1 VANTTFGS
9 QWMHRQLIN
18 ALRWIDVRWFYVFTT
33 LFVVPICLLFNTNH
47 SRTTAYRYFRERHG
61 YGRWKSAWATF
72 VNHCLF
78 SQVVVDRFAI
88 FAGKHFDLNI
98 VGYDN
103 FLRLAAQD
111 DGFMMFSSHVGCYEV
126 AGCSLVSE
134 TKRFNALVYGG
145 EKETVMEGR
154 KKKLDSNNI
163 TMIPILP
170 DMSHLFKINEA
181 LANNEIV
188 SMPADRS
195 IGSSK
200 TLTVQLLG
208 APASLPMGPFSVATM
223 RSLDVIA
230 VNVMK
235 TSSKGYTAYVT
246 PLAYDKQAPRR
257 EQMIQLAQSYAR
269 ELETCI
275 RQYPTQWYNYYD
287 FWQKTTT

>member
-1 VANTTFGS
+1 
-9 QWMHRQLIN
+9 MHRQLIN
-18 ALRWIDVRWFYVFTT
+18 ALRWIDVRWFYVFTNI
-33 LFVVPICLLFNTNH
+33 FVVPVCLLLNTNH
-47 SRTTAYRYFRERHG
+47 SRTIAYRYFRERHG

-134 TKRFNALVYGG
+134 TKPFNALVYGG

-154 KKKLDSNNI
+154 KKKLDRNNI
-163 TMIPILP
+163 TMISVLP

-195 IGSSK
+195 VGSSK
-200 TLTVQLLG
+200 TLRVEFLG

-223 RSLDVIA
+223 RSLNVIA

-235 TSSKGYTAYVT
+235 TSSKGYTVYVT
-246 PLAYDKQAPRR
+246 PLTYDKQASRK
-257 EQMIQLAQSYAR
+257 EQMIQLAQSYAH
-269 ELETCI
+269 ELETCV

-287 FWQKTTT
+287 FWKG

>member
-1 VANTTFGS
+1 MANTTFGS